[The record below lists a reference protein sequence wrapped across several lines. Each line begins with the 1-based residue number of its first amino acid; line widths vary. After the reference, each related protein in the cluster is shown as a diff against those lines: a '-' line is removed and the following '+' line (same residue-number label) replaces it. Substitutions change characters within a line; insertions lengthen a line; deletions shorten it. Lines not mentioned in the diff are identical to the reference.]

1 MNSNPQFQISS
12 KRNGKLSQSL
22 NQRYA
27 NGVESSDEEKVLKE
41 IKKLVAAGQRRA
53 IVIIA
58 GAIASS
64 SAMVFF
70 LSTRPP
76 IYQGKF
82 QLLVEPVTAA
92 ENKLLSVVSQTLGIT
107 NPKTNES
114 LDYESQIRVLK
125 SPRLMMPIIDNIRNK
140 YPDVDKNF
148 AEQIKIERI
157 MKEDEGTKIL
167 EISYS
172 DKNPN
177 KVQFVLD
184 EISKA

>member
-1 MNSNPQFQISS
+1 MYPNPKFQQISP
-12 KRNGKLSQSL
+12 KGGKLSQSF
-22 NQRYA
+22 NQGYA
-27 NGVESSDEEKVLKE
+27 NPVETSDEEKVLKE
-41 IKKLVAAGQRRA
+41 IKKLFAAGRRRA

-82 QLLVEPVTAA
+82 QLLVEPVTTA

-125 SPRLMMPIIDNIRNK
+125 SPQLMRPIIDNIKTK
-140 YPDVDKNF
+140 YPDVNKNF
-148 AEQIKIERI
+148 AVGLLR
-157 MKEDEGTKIL
+157 
-167 EISYS
+167 EIFMFEKFSFLS
-172 DKNPN
+172 
-177 KVQFVLD
+177 
-184 EISKA
+184 